1 MAENRTL
8 NDLGNPLFIAKTEDG
23 FALQLTPEQRSTH
36 MYIAGSTGRGKSVFT
51 EHLIRQDI
59 MNSRKT
65 ECGMLLLD
73 PHGSLYHRVLAWMAK
88 NRHHLSNL
96 PVVTIDLQKD
106 DWVIAY
112 NLLRKRDVASP
123 DIPAM
128 DLVKAL
134 GYVLKMGGTE
144 TMITFRRYGGLSSIY
159 A

>member
-1 MAENRTL
+1 
-8 NDLGNPLFIAKTEDG
+8 
-23 FALQLTPEQRSTH
+23 

-88 NRHHLSNL
+88 NRHHLNNL

-144 TMITFRRYGGLSSIY
+144 TMITFRRYGGLSSTYLPDQNQYFPRSAIIST
-159 A
+159 ASQSNVFLLISTPLNF